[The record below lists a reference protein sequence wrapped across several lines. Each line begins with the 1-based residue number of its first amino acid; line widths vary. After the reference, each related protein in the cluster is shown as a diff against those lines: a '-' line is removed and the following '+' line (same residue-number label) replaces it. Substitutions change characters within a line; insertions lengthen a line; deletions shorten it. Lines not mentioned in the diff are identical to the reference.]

1 VDNLS
6 VYTEKITENS
16 TSLLMIA
23 VIAFFINS
31 LFGYAVDIDGV
42 HGYVLGI
49 PALGSENIVYI
60 KDIGALF
67 ALLGVLLNSIVSLCA
82 GLSFAAVCFD
92 EKRNIYFR
100 IAAVGALLLIIYG
113 SWFFKIT
120 TV

>member
-1 VDNLS
+1 MV
-6 VYTEKITENS
+6 TENS

-31 LFGYAVDIDGV
+31 LFGYDVSMDGV
-42 HGYVLGI
+42 HGYILGATAI
-49 PALGSENIVYI
+49 GTENLIYI
-60 KDIGALF
+60 KDNGGVFAFLGAL
-67 ALLGVLLNSIVSLCA
+67 LSSIVGLCA

-113 SWFFKIT
+113 SWFLKIP
-120 TV
+120 V

>member
-1 VDNLS
+1 MS

-31 LFGYAVDIDGV
+31 LFG
-42 HGYVLGI
+42 VLGI

>member
-1 VDNLS
+1 MS
-6 VYTEKITENS
+6 KYTEKITEYS
-16 TSLLMIA
+16 TSLLMVA

-31 LFGYAVDIDGV
+31 LFGYVIEMDGV
-42 HGYVLGI
+42 HGYMLGV
-49 PALGSENIVYI
+49 PSLSSENIIYL
-60 KDIGALF
+60 KDMGAIF

-113 SWFFKIT
+113 SWFFR
-120 TV
+120 VYA